1 MPQRTLRFKIRQ
13 DGRVEETVEGLVG
26 EACIDLTEKLEDALG
41 TVERREATSDTFLR
55 EKHSKTDYSCRNP
68 LMSHFSTVKTQLRKK
83 EFLKQA
89 LIDLGYCPNE
99 GENLVRGYRGQT
111 VKAQMTVEMSKG
123 ADIGFRWNENSKS
136 YELVTDLDLWKQSI
150 PIERFLAQVTQR
162 YALNTVLDSTAQEGF
177 QISEQKENLD
187 GSIEL
192 VVTRWDS

>member
-1 MPQRTLRFKIRQ
+1 
-13 DGRVEETVEGLVG
+13 
-26 EACIDLTEKLEDALG
+26 
-41 TVERREATSDTFLR
+41 
-55 EKHSKTDYSCRNP
+55 
-68 LMSHFSTVKTQLRKK
+68 MSHFSTVKTQLRKK

-89 LIDLGYCPNE
+89 LIDLGYVPNE

-111 VKAQMTVEMSKG
+111 VKAQMIVEMSKG
-123 ADIGFRWNENSKS
+123 ADIGFRWNESSKS

>member
-1 MPQRTLRFKIRQ
+1 
-13 DGRVEETVEGLVG
+13 
-26 EACIDLTEKLEDALG
+26 
-41 TVERREATSDTFLR
+41 
-55 EKHSKTDYSCRNP
+55 
-68 LMSHFSTVKTQLRKK
+68 MSHFSTVKTQLRKK

-89 LIDLGYCPNE
+89 LIDLGYVPNE

-111 VKAQMTVEMSKG
+111 VKAQMTVEMGKG
-123 ADIGFRWNENSKS
+123 ADIGVRSNDGSKS

-177 QISEQKENLD
+177 QVSEQKQNID